1 MPDTPQPFDLNAIA
15 ESLKKNTE
23 TITSFIKMVAGWI
36 RDKQWVEL
44 ISFVLSAVILGYLGR
59 AAIVKF
65 FGEQDSQWFFW
76 VVLVVV
82 ILFIVAVVVAVFQK
96 PSLVSTKEN
105 PVERPAIKGLLSF
118 GPGDVE
124 IFSRLERNQD
134 IKSCLSLLE
143 DDNFRLGILWGES
156 GCGKTS
162 FLQAGLIP
170 ELTKRGQMQGIYIQF
185 SDKEPLITVKK
196 ALNKTLKLAF
206 SNEELEQL
214 DLLSVLKKAIEVTQK
229 PLILL
234 FDQFEQ
240 FFVHYQS
247 KEARQ
252 PFVKALQDWYES
264 EDITV
269 KILMTFRFDLFYQ
282 QYEIQQVLNYSL
294 DSRNNIKLKKFSV
307 EQATKVLAVIAETEN
322 IEFDRQAIQSFVE
335 QELVDQS
342 KDKSDEPISPVDLQ
356 ILSLVI
362 GKQGLSENRKFEKAA
377 LNKIGRFE
385 GLLYQYLEERLS
397 FREQSVNK
405 TQKEAVINVLL
416 ALIDANGLTRA
427 GAFSVSQLQEKLSTI
442 NPQDVRDSLR
452 WLEQERLI
460 TPLTQEDETVYQ
472 LAHERIIP
480 AVMKLSGKI
489 SPKAYQANELLNK
502 QVKFWME
509 SNYNSR
515 YLLGWHELWL
525 IKRQQASLLWGDKQS
540 QKQKLIQK
548 SQERLFLFVG
558 VMGLIFLLGVGTWGG
573 LNHTE
578 AGQLWQ
584 IRRDLATWTEQVND
598 PQNQAQA
605 VTAFAKDGNLPQAL
619 NIANQIQND
628 YYKAETLSAIAEAYG
643 KLNQPE
649 EGAKLLKQALN
660 IANQIDDD
668 KAETLSAIAEAYGK
682 LNQPEEGAKLLK
694 QALNIAN
701 QIKDDDD
708 KASALSAV
716 AAAYGKLNQPEKAA
730 NFLQQALDLA
740 NQIQNDPYKAFTLSA
755 IVEAI
760 GKLNQPEKAA
770 NFLQQALNSANL
782 QDDVSKASTLSAI
795 AEAYGKLNQPEE
807 AAKLL
812 KQALDSANQI
822 PDDRSTYSLSAIAEA
837 YGKLNQPEEAA
848 KLLKQALDS
857 ASGIEYDDDKAP
869 ALSEITEAIGK
880 LNQPEEGAK
889 LLKQALDSAN
899 KIKDDKFKVYALSAI
914 SEAYTKLN
922 KPEEA
927 KKLLSQAFDL
937 AAKIV
942 DTSQKTE
949 ALVSIAQAQANLK
962 NWGEALTVTKECP
975 EDACHVKSLAAVL
988 TIHAEQQ
995 NPELKEDKDAQ
1006 NKN

>member
-1 MPDTPQPFDLNAIA
+1 
-15 ESLKKNTE
+15 
-23 TITSFIKMVAGWI
+23 
-36 RDKQWVEL
+36 
-44 ISFVLSAVILGYLGR
+44 
-59 AAIVKF
+59 
-65 FGEQDSQWFFW
+65 
-76 VVLVVV
+76 
-82 ILFIVAVVVAVFQK
+82 
-96 PSLVSTKEN
+96 VSSKEN

-134 IKSCLSLLE
+134 IKSCLNLLE
-143 DDNFRLGILWGES
+143 DENFRLGILWGES

-196 ALNKTLKLAF
+196 ALNKTLKLAL

-214 DLLSVLKKAIEVTQK
+214 DLLSVLRKVIEVTQK
-229 PLILL
+229 PLILF

-247 KEARQ
+247 TEARQ
-252 PFVKALQDWYES
+252 PFVKALKDWYDDE
-264 EDITV
+264 EIAV
-269 KILMTFRFDLFYQ
+269 KILMSFRFDLFYQ
-282 QYEIQQVLNYSL
+282 QYEIQKVLDYSL

-307 EQATKVLAVIAETEN
+307 EQATKILAVIAETEN

-427 GAFSVSQLQEKLSTI
+427 GAFSVAQLQEKLNTI
-442 NPQDVRDSLR
+442 NPKDVRDSLR

-460 TPLTQEDETVYQ
+460 TPLTQEEETVYQ
-472 LAHERIIP
+472 LAHERMIP

-489 SPKAYQANELLNK
+489 LPRAYQANELLNK

-515 YLLGWHELWL
+515 YLLGWRELWL
-525 IKRQQASLLWGDKQS
+525 IKRQQAYLLWGDKQS

-558 VMGLIFLLGVGTWGG
+558 VIGLIFLLLVGTWGG

-584 IRRDLATWTEQVND
+584 IRRDLANWTEQVNID
-598 PQNQAQA
+598 GNKVQA
-605 VTAFAKDGNLPQAL
+605 VRAFVKDGDFPQALDSATQMKYTSGVAEALSVISEAIGKLKQPEEAANLLTQAL
-619 NIANQIQND
+619 NITNSIIDPQSEAIALSAIAEAIGKLKQPKEGAKLLQQTLDSANQIKDDQYKALVLSAVAEAYGKLKQPEEGAKLLQQTLDSANQVKDD
-628 YYKAETLSAIAEAYG
+628 YYKAYALIAVAEDYGKLNQPKEAAKLLQQALDSANQIKDDQYKAPVLSAVAEAYGKLNQPEEGTKLLQQALDSANQFKDDYYKAYPLIAIAEAYGKLNQPKEATKLLQQALDSANQFKDDSDKAYALIAIAEAYG

-649 EGAKLLKQALN
+649 EGTKLLQQALHF
-660 IANQIDDD
+660 ANQIKDDQY
-668 KAETLSAIAEAYGK
+668 KAPVLSAIAEAIGK
-682 LNQPEEGAKLLK
+682 LKQPEEGTKL
-694 QALNIAN
+694 
-701 QIKDDDD
+701 
-708 KASALSAV
+708 
-716 AAAYGKLNQPEKAA
+716 
-730 NFLQQALDLA
+730 LQQALHSA
-740 NQIQNDPYKAFTLSA
+740 NQFKDDYYKAQPLSA
-755 IVEAI
+755 IAEAI
-760 GKLNQPEKAA
+760 GKLNQPQEG
-770 NFLQQALNSANL
+770 
-782 QDDVSKASTLSAI
+782 T
-795 AEAYGKLNQPEE
+795 
-807 AAKLL
+807 KLL
-812 KQALDSANQI
+812 KQV
-822 PDDRSTYSLSAIAEA
+822 
-837 YGKLNQPEEAA
+837 
-848 KLLKQALDS
+848 LK
-857 ASGIEYDDDKAP
+857 ITNNIKYDDSKADP
-869 ALSEITEAIGK
+869 LNAITAVGT
-880 LNQPEEGAK
+880 G
-889 LLKQALDSAN
+889 
-899 KIKDDKFKVYALSAI
+899 
-914 SEAYTKLN
+914 
-922 KPEEA
+922 
-927 KKLLSQAFDL
+927 
-937 AAKIV
+937 IV
-942 DTSQKTE
+942 
-949 ALVSIAQAQANLK
+949 
-962 NWGEALTVTKECP
+962 
-975 EDACHVKSLAAVL
+975 
-988 TIHAEQQ
+988 
-995 NPELKEDKDAQ
+995 
-1006 NKN
+1006 

>member
-1 MPDTPQPFDLNAIA
+1 MSDSPKSFDLNGII

-23 TITSFIKMVAGWI
+23 TITSFVRMVAGWI
-36 RDKQWVEL
+36 RDEKWPDL
-44 ISFVLSAVILGYLGR
+44 ISFVLAVVILGYLGR
-59 AAIVKF
+59 AAIIKF

-82 ILFIVAVVVAVFQK
+82 ILFIVAVVVAVFEK
-96 PSLVSTKEN
+96 SSLVSSKEN
-105 PVERPAIKGLLSF
+105 SGERTAIKGLQSF
-118 GPGDVE
+118 GSGDVE

-134 IKSCLSLLE
+134 LRSCLSLLE

-196 ALNKTLKLAF
+196 ALNKTLKLAL

-214 DLLSVLKKAIEVTQK
+214 DLLSFLRKAIEVSQK

-247 KEARQ
+247 AEARQ
-252 PFVKALQDWYES
+252 PFVKALKDWYDDE
-264 EDITV
+264 EIAV
-269 KILMTFRFDLFYQ
+269 KILMSFRFDLFYQ
-282 QYEIQQVLNYSL
+282 QYEIQKVLDYSL

-362 GKQGLSENRKFEKAA
+362 GKQGSSENRKFEKAA

-427 GAFSVSQLQEKLSTI
+427 GAFSVAQLQEKLNTI
-442 NPQDVRDSLR
+442 NPKDVRDSLH

-460 TPLTQEDETVYQ
+460 TPLTQDEETVYQ
-472 LAHERIIP
+472 LAHERMIP

-489 SPKAYQANELLNK
+489 LPKAYQANELLNK

-515 YLLGWHELWL
+515 YLLGWRELWL
-525 IKRQQASLLWGDKQS
+525 IKRQQAYLLWGDKQS

-558 VMGLIFLLGVGTWGG
+558 VIGLIFLLGVGTWGG

-598 PQNQAQA
+598 PKSQAQA
-605 VTAFAKDGNLPQAL
+605 MTAFAKDGNLPQAL

-628 YYKAETLSAIAEAYG
+628 YYKAPA
-643 KLNQPE
+643 
-649 EGAKLLKQALN
+649 
-660 IANQIDDD
+660 
-668 KAETLSAIAEAYGK
+668 LSAIAEAYGK

-701 QIKDDDD
+701 QIKNDYD
-708 KASALSAV
+708 KAKALRA
-716 AAAYGKLNQPEKAA
+716 
-730 NFLQQALDLA
+730 
-740 NQIQNDPYKAFTLSA
+740 
-755 IVEAI
+755 
-760 GKLNQPEKAA
+760 
-770 NFLQQALNSANL
+770 
-782 QDDVSKASTLSAI
+782 
-795 AEAYGKLNQPEE
+795 
-807 AAKLL
+807 
-812 KQALDSANQI
+812 
-822 PDDRSTYSLSAIAEA
+822 
-837 YGKLNQPEEAA
+837 
-848 KLLKQALDS
+848 
-857 ASGIEYDDDKAP
+857 
-869 ALSEITEAIGK
+869 ITEAYGK

-899 KIKDDKFKVYALSAI
+899 QIQYDEFKASALSAIAEAIGELKQPEEGAKLLKQALDSANQIKDDKSKVYALNAIAEVYGKLNQPEEAAKLLTQALDSANQIQDDTYNKAYPLRAIAEAYGKLNQPEEGAKLLTQALDSANQIQDNYFKAYALSAI
-914 SEAYTKLN
+914 AEAYTKLKQPEEGDKLLTQALKITNNIKDDDSKAMPLSKIAAVYTKLN
-922 KPEEA
+922 KPEDA

-937 AAKIV
+937 AGKIG
-942 DTSQKTE
+942 DTNQKAE

-962 NWGEALTVTKECP
+962 NWGEALTVTKECSTDP
-975 EDACHVKSLAAVL
+975 CHVESLAAVL

-995 NPELKEDKDAQ
+995 HPELKEDQ
-1006 NKN
+1006 EN

>member
-1 MPDTPQPFDLNAIA
+1 
-15 ESLKKNTE
+15 
-23 TITSFIKMVAGWI
+23 MVAGWI
-36 RDKQWVEL
+36 RDEKWPDL
-44 ISFVLSAVILGYLGR
+44 ISFVLAVVILGYLGR
-59 AAIVKF
+59 AAIIKF
-65 FGEQDSQWFFW
+65 FGEQNSQWFFW

-82 ILFIVAVVVAVFQK
+82 VLFAVAVVVAVFQK
-96 PSLVSTKEN
+96 SSLVSTKEN
-105 PVERPAIKGLLSF
+105 PLERPAIKGLLSF
-118 GPGDVE
+118 GSGDVE

-134 IKSCLSLLE
+134 IKSCLNLLE
-143 DDNFRLGILWGES
+143 DENFRLGILWGES

-196 ALNKTLKLAF
+196 ALNKTLKLAL

-214 DLLSVLKKAIEVTQK
+214 DLLSVLRKVIEVTQK
-229 PLILL
+229 PLILF

-247 KEARQ
+247 TEARQ
-252 PFVKALQDWYES
+252 PFVKALKDWYDDE
-264 EDITV
+264 EIAV
-269 KILMTFRFDLFYQ
+269 KLLMSFRSDLFYQ
-282 QYEIQQVLNYSL
+282 QYEIQKVLDYSL

-307 EQATKVLAVIAETEN
+307 EQATKILAMIAETEN

-405 TQKEAVINVLL
+405 TQKEAVIKVLL
-416 ALIDANGLTRA
+416 ELIDANGLTRA
-427 GAFSVSQLQEKLSTI
+427 GAFSVAQLQEKLSTI
-442 NPQDVRDSLR
+442 NSQDVRDSLR

-460 TPLTQEDETVYQ
+460 TPLTQEEETVYQ
-472 LAHERIIP
+472 LAHERMIP

-489 SPKAYQANELLNK
+489 LPKAYKANELLNK
-502 QVKFWME
+502 QVRFWME
-509 SNYNSR
+509 SNYNAR

-558 VMGLIFLLGVGTWGG
+558 VIGLIFLLGVGTWGG
-573 LNHTE
+573 LNYTK

-598 PQNQAQA
+598 PTNQVQA
-605 VTAFAKDGNLPQAL
+605 VTAFLKDGELPQAL
-619 NIANQIQND
+619 NIANQIKND
-628 YYKAETLSAIAEAYG
+628 DNSKAYALNAIAEA
-643 KLNQPE
+643 
-649 EGAKLLKQALN
+649 
-660 IANQIDDD
+660 I
-668 KAETLSAIAEAYGK
+668 GK

-701 QIKDDDD
+701 QIKDD
-708 KASALSAV
+708 
-716 AAAYGKLNQPEKAA
+716 
-730 NFLQQALDLA
+730 
-740 NQIQNDPYKAFTLSA
+740 
-755 IVEAI
+755 
-760 GKLNQPEKAA
+760 
-770 NFLQQALNSANL
+770 NSYVL
-782 QDDVSKASTLSAI
+782 RAI

-812 KQALDSANQI
+812 KQALDSIQ
-822 PDDRSTYSLSAIAEA
+822 DDRFKAYALSAIAEA
-837 YGKLNQPEEAA
+837 YIKLNQPEESAKLLKQAFDSIQDDRFKASPLSEIAEAYIKLNQPEEAAKLLKQALDSIQDDQFKASALSAIAEAIGKLNQPEEAA

-857 ASGIEYDDDKAP
+857 ASQINQMKDDSPKAS
-869 ALSEITEAIGK
+869 ALSAISEAIGK
-880 LNQPEEGAK
+880 LNQPEEAAK
-889 LLKQALDSAN
+889 LLKQALDSARQ
-899 KIKDDKFKVYALSAI
+899 IKEDSPKASALSAI
-914 SEAYTKLN
+914 AEAIGKLNQSEEAAKLLKQALHSANQIPDDYKAPVLSGIAEAYGKLN
-922 KPEEA
+922 QPEEA
-927 KKLLSQAFDL
+927 TKLLSQAFDL
-937 AAKIV
+937 AANIGNT
-942 DTSQKTE
+942 DQKTN
-949 ALVSIAQAQANLK
+949 ALVSIAQAHANLK
-962 NWGEALTVTKECP
+962 NWGEALTVTKECSTDP
-975 EDACHVKSLAAVL
+975 CHVESLAAVL

-995 NPELKEDKDAQ
+995 HPELKEDQ
-1006 NKN
+1006 EN

>member
-1 MPDTPQPFDLNAIA
+1 
-15 ESLKKNTE
+15 
-23 TITSFIKMVAGWI
+23 
-36 RDKQWVEL
+36 
-44 ISFVLSAVILGYLGR
+44 
-59 AAIVKF
+59 
-65 FGEQDSQWFFW
+65 
-76 VVLVVV
+76 
-82 ILFIVAVVVAVFQK
+82 
-96 PSLVSTKEN
+96 
-105 PVERPAIKGLLSF
+105 
-118 GPGDVE
+118 
-124 IFSRLERNQD
+124 LERNQD

-196 ALNKTLKLAF
+196 ALNKTLKLAL

-214 DLLSVLKKAIEVTQK
+214 DLLSVLRKAIEVTQK
-229 PLILL
+229 PLILF

-247 KEARQ
+247 VEARQ
-252 PFVKALQDWYES
+252 PFVMALKNWYDDDE
-264 EDITV
+264 IAV
-269 KILMTFRFDLFYQ
+269 KILMSFRFDLFYQ
-282 QYEIQQVLNYSL
+282 QYEIQKVLDYSL

-307 EQATKVLAVIAETEN
+307 EQATKILAVIAETEN

-427 GAFSVSQLQEKLSTI
+427 GAFSVAQLQEKLSTI

-460 TPLTQEDETVYQ
+460 TPLTQEEETVYQ
-472 LAHERIIP
+472 LAHERMIP

-489 SPKAYQANELLNK
+489 LPKAYQANELLNK

-515 YLLGWHELWL
+515 YLLGWRELWL
-525 IKRQQASLLWGDKQS
+525 IKRQQAYLLWGDKQS

-548 SQERLFLFVG
+548 SQERLFLLVG
-558 VMGLIFLLGVGTWGG
+558 VMGLTFLLGFGTWGG
-573 LNHTE
+573 LNHTK

-584 IRRDLATWTEQVND
+584 IRRDLVTWTEKVNID
-598 PQNQAQA
+598 ENKAQA
-605 VTAFAKDGNLPQAL
+605 ATAFTKNGDFPQAL
-619 NIANQIQND
+619 DIANQIKDAYYKIRVLSEITEAYGKLNQPQEAAKLFKQALDIVNQIEIKD
-628 YYKAETLSAIAEAYG
+628 AYYKAHVLSAIAEAYG

-649 EGAKLLKQALN
+649 EGTKLLKQALDSANQIKDDKYKAYAFNAITKAIGKLNQPQEAAKLLKQALDSTN
-660 IANQIDDD
+660 QIKDDNFKAQSLSAITKAIGKLNQPQEVAKLLKQALDSANQISANQIKDDQHKAYALSLIAKAIGKLNQPQEAAKLLKQALDSANQIKDD
-668 KAETLSAIAEAYGK
+668 KYKAYALSVIAEAYGK
-682 LNQPEEGAKLLK
+682 LNQPQEAAKLLK
-694 QALNIAN
+694 QALDIAN
-701 QIKDDDD
+701 QIKDDYY
-708 KASALSAV
+708 KAYALS
-716 AAAYGKLNQPEKAA
+716 L
-730 NFLQQALDLA
+730 
-740 NQIQNDPYKAFTLSA
+740 
-755 IVEAI
+755 
-760 GKLNQPEKAA
+760 
-770 NFLQQALNSANL
+770 
-782 QDDVSKASTLSAI
+782 I

-807 AAKLL
+807 AAKLFKL
-812 KQALDSANQI
+812 ALDSSNQI
-822 PDDRSTYSLSAIAEA
+822 KDDNYKA
-837 YGKLNQPEEAA
+837 Y
-848 KLLKQALDS
+848 
-857 ASGIEYDDDKAP
+857 
-869 ALSEITEAIGK
+869 ALSVIAEAIGK
-880 LNQPEEGAK
+880 LNQPEEGTK
-889 LLKQALDSAN
+889 LLKQVLKITNNIKYDDSKADPLN
-899 KIKDDKFKVYALSAI
+899 AI
-914 SEAYTKLN
+914 AEAYTKLN
-922 KPEEA
+922 QPEEA
-927 KKLLSQAFDL
+927 TKLLSQAFDL
-937 AAKIV
+937 AAKIG
-942 DTSQKTE
+942 DTGEKTKT
-949 ALVSIAQAQANLK
+949 LVSIAQAQANLK
-962 NWGEALTVTKECP
+962 NWGEALTVTQECSEHP
-975 EDACHVKSLAAVL
+975 CRVQSLAAVL

-995 NPELKEDKDAQ
+995 HPQLKEDQ
-1006 NKN
+1006 EN

>member
-156 GCGKTS
+156 GCGKIS

-170 ELTKRGQMQGIYIQF
+170 ELTKRGQMQGIYVQF

-196 ALNKTLKLAF
+196 ALNKTLKLAL

-252 PFVKALQDWYES
+252 PFVKALKDWYES
-264 EDITV
+264 EDVTV

-416 ALIDANGLTRA
+416 ALIDSNGLTRA
-427 GAFSVSQLQEKLSTI
+427 GAFSVVQLQEKLSTI
-442 NPQDVRDSLR
+442 NPKEVRDSLR

-460 TPLTQEDETVYQ
+460 TPLTQDEETVYQ
-472 LAHERIIP
+472 LAHERMIP

-489 SPKAYQANELLNK
+489 LPKAYKANELLNK

-509 SNYNSR
+509 SDYNSR
-515 YLLGWHELWL
+515 YLLGWRELWL
-525 IKRQQASLLWGDKQS
+525 IKRQQASLLWGDKQV

-558 VMGLIFLLGVGTWGG
+558 VIGLIFLLGIGGWGG

-584 IRRDLATWTEQVND
+584 IRRNLATETEKATN
-598 PQNQAQA
+598 PSAKTQA
-605 VTAFAKDGNLPQAL
+605 VEAFAKDGDLPQSLTIANHITDNRFKAEAL
-619 NIANQIQND
+619 SAIAEAYIKLNQPEEAAKLLKLALDSDNQIPDDIFGSKAETLSADDIFGSKAETLRAIAEAIGKLNQPEEGAKLLKLALDSANQIEID
-628 YYKAETLSAIAEAYG
+628 DFKASTLSAIAEAYG

-649 EGAKLLKQALN
+649 EGAKLLKLALDS
-660 IANQIDDD
+660 ANQIQDDYD
-668 KAETLSAIAEAYGK
+668 KAQTLSAIAEAYIK
-682 LNQPEEGAKLLK
+682 LNQPEEGAKLLS
-694 QALNIAN
+694 Q
-701 QIKDDDD
+701 
-708 KASALSAV
+708 S
-716 AAAYGKLNQPEKAA
+716 
-730 NFLQQALDLA
+730 F
-740 NQIQNDPYKAFTLSA
+740 
-755 IVEAI
+755 
-760 GKLNQPEKAA
+760 
-770 NFLQQALNSANL
+770 
-782 QDDVSKASTLSAI
+782 
-795 AEAYGKLNQPEE
+795 
-807 AAKLL
+807 
-812 KQALDSANQI
+812 DS
-822 PDDRSTYSLSAIAEA
+822 
-837 YGKLNQPEEAA
+837 
-848 KLLKQALDS
+848 
-857 ASGIEYDDDKAP
+857 
-869 ALSEITEAIGK
+869 
-880 LNQPEEGAK
+880 
-889 LLKQALDSAN
+889 
-899 KIKDDKFKVYALSAI
+899 
-914 SEAYTKLN
+914 
-922 KPEEA
+922 
-927 KKLLSQAFDL
+927 
-937 AAKIV
+937 AAKIRE
-942 DTSQKTE
+942 TNEKTE
-949 ALVSIAQAQANLK
+949 ALVSIAQAQANLN
-962 NWGEALTVTKECP
+962 NWGEALTVIKKCSE
-975 EDACHVKSLAAVL
+975 ESCHVLSLAAVL
-988 TIHAEQQ
+988 TVHAEQQ